1 MTIQTVRQNLEL
13 LVANIQPSYRSWDG
27 DLIDLMDYDKDS
39 ACYKFLLQMDSWL
52 DDVLPPCIS
61 NQKDFLDLL
70 YNDIESDE
78 CSNLL
83 KNSIYLHLEPTLRDL
98 VQEAYYSVNNVQQ
111 EAFAGYARG
120 E

>member
-1 MTIQTVRQNLEL
+1 MTIETVKQNLEL
-13 LVANIQPSYRSWDG
+13 LVANIQKSYRNWDG
-27 DLIDLMDYDKDS
+27 DLIDLTDYDKDS

-61 NQKDFLDLL
+61 NRKYFLDVL
-70 YNDIESDE
+70 YMDIESDA

-83 KNSIYLHLEPTLRDL
+83 KNAIYLHLEPTLRDL

-111 EAFAGYARG
+111 EAFAGYERG